1 MNAIR
6 GRVTESGR
14 VSLPAELR
22 KAVGLNHGGDVVFQL
37 YGREIRIR
45 TVDEVIDR
53 AQALSRKL
61 LGDAPDASVDAF
73 LAERRRDAEREP

>member
-22 KAVGLNHGGDVVFQL
+22 KAVGLDHGGDVIFELDGQ
-37 YGREIRIR
+37 EIRIR
-45 TVDEVIDR
+45 TVNEVVDR
-53 AQALSRKL
+53 AQALTRKL
-61 LGDAPDASVDAF
+61 LGKAPDASVEAF
-73 LAERRRDAEREP
+73 LTERKRDAERNR

>member
-22 KAVGLNHGGDVVFQL
+22 KAVGLDRGGDVIFQL
-37 YGREIRIR
+37 DGQEIRIR
-45 TVDEVIDR
+45 TLNEVVDH
-53 AQALSRKL
+53 AQALTRKL
-61 LGDAPDASVDAF
+61 LGNAPDASLEAF
-73 LAERRRDAEREP
+73 LAERKRDAERDR

>member
-22 KAVGLNHGGDVVFQL
+22 KAVGLDQGGDVIFEL
-37 YGREIRIR
+37 DGREIRIR

-53 AQALSRKL
+53 AQALTRQL
-61 LGDAPDASVDAF
+61 IGNATDASVDAF
-73 LAERRRDAEREP
+73 LVERRRDAERHR

>member
-22 KAVGLNHGGDVVFQL
+22 KAIGLDHGGDVVFEL
-37 YGREIRIR
+37 DGREIRIR
-45 TVDEVIDR
+45 PLDEVIAQ
-53 AQALSRKL
+53 AQALSRRL
-61 LGDAPDASVDAF
+61 LGDKPGADTRGF
-73 LAERRRDAEREP
+73 IAERRRAAKREP

>member
-6 GRVTESGR
+6 GRVTKSGR

-22 KAVGLNHGGDVVFQL
+22 KAIGLDRGGDVVFEL
-37 YGREIRIR
+37 DGREIRIR

-53 AQALSRKL
+53 AQAITKRL
-61 LGDAPDASVDAF
+61 LGGKPEASVDAF
-73 LAERRRDAEREP
+73 LAERRREAKREP

>member
-22 KAVGLNHGGDVVFQL
+22 KAVGLDRGGAVIFELD
-37 YGREIRIR
+37 GREIRIR
-45 TVDEVIDR
+45 TLDEVIAR
-53 AQALSRKL
+53 AQALSRRL
-61 LGDAPDASVDAF
+61 LGDDPDAGSAGF
-73 LAERRRDAEREP
+73 IAERRREAKREP